1 MIARVAAVQSLE
13 PVENPPDVEE
23 LKQSFRGQIV
33 CPDDDDYEEARK
45 VWNASIDR
53 RPSIIARCSGTA
65 DVMSAVKFAG
75 RNEML
80 VAVRGGAH
88 NVAGNAV
95 CDGGIVIDLSRLK
108 GIWVDPAARTAR
120 VQPGVTWGELDRET
134 QAFGLATPGG
144 LVSTTGI
151 AGFTLGGGIGWL
163 SRKFGTASD
172 NLLSVDLVTA
182 AGDHL
187 RASATENP
195 ELFWGVR
202 GGGGN
207 FGVVTSFELRLHPVG
222 PTVLGGLMFY
232 SADRAPQV
240 LRLVRDFLL
249 APDELFS
256 VAVLRL
262 APPAPFLPAGVH
274 GTSVIVLALCW
285 AGPIEEGREILRPL
299 RDLGEP
305 LADQVTPRPYTQ
317 LQSMIDAGG
326 SAGFHNYWK
335 AQYLR
340 DLPEN
345 AIDTI
350 ISSAATITSPISD
363 LKVFPMGG
371 AVARASEED
380 SAFGHRSAPFVIN
393 INSRWDMSA
402 ESDRHIQWTREF
414 WSAVQ
419 PFSTGGVY
427 VNFLGDEGQDRVRAA
442 YGEAKYNRLVAL
454 KNKYD
459 PANLFQLNQNIKPT
473 VGRV

>member
-1 MIARVAAVQSLE
+1 MVARVAAVQSPE
-13 PVENPPDVEE
+13 PLENPPDVEE
-23 LKQSFRGQIV
+23 LNQSFRGQII
-33 CPDDDDYEEARK
+33 CPDDEDYEGARK

-75 RNEML
+75 RSEML

-182 AGDHL
+182 AGDHV
-187 RASATENP
+187 RASAAENP
-195 ELFWGVR
+195 DLFWGIR

-207 FGVVTSFELRLHPVG
+207 FGVVTSFELQLHPVG
-222 PTVLGGLMFY
+222 PAVLGGLMFY
-232 SADRAPQV
+232 SADRAPRI
-240 LRLVRDFLL
+240 LRLLREFLHG
-249 APDELFS
+249 PDELFT

-262 APPAPFLPAGVH
+262 APPAPFLPPEVH
-274 GTSVIVLALCW
+274 GTSVIVLGLCW
-285 AGPIEEGREILRPL
+285 AGPLEEGREILRPL

-305 LADQVTPRPYTQ
+305 LADLVTPRPYTE

-340 DLPEN
+340 DLPEK

-371 AVARASEED
+371 AVARVDEDD

-393 INSRWDMSA
+393 INSRWEMPD

-442 YGEAKYNRLVAL
+442 YGEAKYERLVEL

-459 PANLFQLNQNIKPT
+459 PANLFHLNQNIKPSA
-473 VGRV
+473 GRV